1 MVVVIET
8 PETGVPIRS
17 WLPRE
22 EIEKGAWEQL
32 VNVSNHPEIGS
43 HVAVM
48 PDCHVGYGVPIGCV
62 APTIGSVI
70 PNAVGV
76 DIGCGLHAIQ
86 TGIAYDRERMDQRFW
101 REWASHVAREV
112 PTGFASHKAPQKLG
126 PLDRN
131 LRAKDLQRL
140 LREKAAFQLGTLGGG
155 NHFLEAQV
163 DEGGEIWLMVHSG
176 SRNTGLRIANHY
188 NGLAVDL
195 TTRRRLVV
203 GKDLASLPLVHEWG
217 QDYLHDM
224 QWATDFALANRKEM
238 GQKLLRWLWR
248 TMEAHRMPVTHD
260 APLQVIN
267 IHHNF
272 ARLEE
277 HGGQQVMVHRK
288 GATSAAKGEMG
299 VIPGSMG
306 TPSFIVRGL
315 GNPDS
320 FESCSHGAGR
330 VMGRN
335 VARKSITAK
344 AFAESLAGTFSK
356 ASMSYVDE
364 APLAYKDVEMVVD
377 RQRDLVEV
385 VHTLRPLMT
394 VKGDSKARE
403 D

>member
-126 PLDRN
+126 PLDRK
-131 LRAKDLQRL
+131 LRATDLQRL
-140 LREKAAFQLGTLGGG
+140 LKEKAAFQLGTLGGG

-203 GKDLASLPLVHEWG
+203 GKDLASLPLDHEWG

>member
-126 PLDRN
+126 PLDRK
-131 LRAKDLQRL
+131 LRATDLQRL
-140 LREKAAFQLGTLGGG
+140 LKEKAAFQLGTLGGG

-203 GKDLASLPLVHEWG
+203 GKDLASLPLDHEWG

-238 GQKLLRWLWR
+238 GQKLLRVLWR

>member
-126 PLDRN
+126 PLDRK
-131 LRAKDLQRL
+131 LRATDLQRL
-140 LREKAAFQLGTLGGG
+140 LKEKAAFQLGTLGGG

-195 TTRRRLVV
+195 TTRRRLDV
-203 GKDLASLPLVHEWG
+203 GKDLASLPLDHEWG

-238 GQKLLRWLWR
+238 GQKLLRVLWR

-260 APLQVIN
+260 SPLQVIN